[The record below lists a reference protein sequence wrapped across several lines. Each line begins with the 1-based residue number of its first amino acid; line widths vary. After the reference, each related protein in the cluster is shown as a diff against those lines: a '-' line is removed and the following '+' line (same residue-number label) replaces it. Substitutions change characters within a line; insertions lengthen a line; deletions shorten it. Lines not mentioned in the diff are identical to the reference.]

1 MSNVMSK
8 RSMVSCVALI
18 TLVGAGCGNVEKEVA
33 NSSVDSVARS
43 VTSYNSRPNGTGV
56 HVGSTQPESW
66 FGLASTSLSWFMN
79 GFSQRAD
86 GSYWATGWY
95 SADIGLISADAR
107 IVGAQ
112 VGGLSGQVRSI
123 QTSGSQLQIELVDA
137 QGRVTTLQN
146 SQLIG
151 LTLSLRVPDVT
162 GLLYQSYQLRFDS
175 AEQVDSQFGDV
186 NGYKISYLQQD
197 LLSLL
202 GSSWKSYCR
211 GSEGESQR
219 AVFYQG
225 AQWNPLDGSRQDGSS
240 LVTMTCESGSVA
252 RCMSWGYRPWGSAQQ
267 SDGQSISL
275 LNHMQAC
282 IHMKRASYC
291 GDSSTYTVDGTHL
304 FVNDQLSPQ
313 INQGSLD
320 RIEAQWSPSG
330 ATCLSNR
337 RHPELLFLGCAN
349 PLPACP
355 TSPTGDY
362 LLANGL
368 PPAGSLLGLSD

>member
-1 MSNVMSK
+1 MSNVMLK
-8 RSMVSCVALI
+8 RSVVSCVAVM
-18 TLVGAGCGNVEKEVA
+18 TMVFVDCG
-33 NSSVDSVARS
+33 SVDKAGEGEGLDNIRKE

-56 HVGSTQPESW
+56 HIGSSQPESW
-66 FGLASTSLSWFMN
+66 FGLADTSLSWFMN

-107 IVGAQ
+107 IIGAQ
-112 VGGLSGQVRSI
+112 IGSLSGQVRSI
-123 QTSGSQLQIELVDA
+123 STSGSQLRIELVDG
-137 QGRVTTLQN
+137 QGRVTALQN

-151 LTLSLRVPDVT
+151 LTLTLRVPDVT

-175 AEQVDSQFGDV
+175 AEQIDSQFSDLS
-186 NGYKISYLQQD
+186 GYKISYIRQG
-197 LLSLL
+197 LLNLL
-202 GSSWKSYCR
+202 GSSWKSYCT
-211 GSEGESQR
+211 GSTGESQR

-225 AQWNPLDGSRQDGSS
+225 SQWNPLNAARQDGSN
-240 LVTMTCESGSVA
+240 LITMTCESGSVA
-252 RCMSWGYRPWGSAQQ
+252 KCMSWGYRPWGSAQKQ
-267 SDGQSISL
+267 DGTNVSL
-275 LNHMQAC
+275 IDHLQTC

-291 GDSSTYTVDGTHL
+291 GDSNTYTVDGTRI
-304 FVNDQLSPQ
+304 FVNDQLSPP

-320 RIEAQWSPSG
+320 RIEALWSPSG

-349 PLPACP
+349 PLPVCP
-355 TSPTGDY
+355 QNPTGNY

>member
-18 TLVGAGCGNVEKEVA
+18 TLVGTGCGNVEKEVA

-43 VTSYNSRPNGTGV
+43 VTSYNSKPNGTGV

-123 QTSGSQLQIELVDA
+123 RTSGSQLQIELVDA
-137 QGRVTTLQN
+137 QSRVTTLQN

-162 GLLYQSYQLRFDS
+162 GLLYQSYQL
-175 AEQVDSQFGDV
+175 
-186 NGYKISYLQQD
+186 
-197 LLSLL
+197 
-202 GSSWKSYCR
+202 
-211 GSEGESQR
+211 
-219 AVFYQG
+219 
-225 AQWNPLDGSRQDGSS
+225 
-240 LVTMTCESGSVA
+240 
-252 RCMSWGYRPWGSAQQ
+252 
-267 SDGQSISL
+267 
-275 LNHMQAC
+275 
-282 IHMKRASYC
+282 
-291 GDSSTYTVDGTHL
+291 
-304 FVNDQLSPQ
+304 
-313 INQGSLD
+313 
-320 RIEAQWSPSG
+320 
-330 ATCLSNR
+330 
-337 RHPELLFLGCAN
+337 
-349 PLPACP
+349 
-355 TSPTGDY
+355 
-362 LLANGL
+362 
-368 PPAGSLLGLSD
+368 